1 MATTMAAKST
11 DPTTMPAMAPAAAE
25 PHKLPSLGVEV
36 QAVEGATGRSG
47 ANAKGAA
54 PSDET

>member
-1 MATTMAAKST
+1 MAAKST